1 MYSVMICFRMG
12 SDHRSPGLGTAP
24 SVNLLRAL
32 NYDNRIRQNGLFIRP
47 QHHAEIDNHHSDVN
61 HNGPTTTEKSTKTSL
76 TYRLSAVVVH
86 QGDVMS
92 GHFVTYRRSPNTVKG
107 KCRKEKWLCCS
118 DARVTPISRVDVFS
132 AEAYMLM
139 YERL

>member
-1 MYSVMICFRMG
+1 MG
-12 SDHRSPGLGTAP
+12 NEHKALSLGTAP
-24 SVNLLRAL
+24 SVNLLRTL
-32 NYDNRIRQNGLFIRP
+32 NYDNRTTQNGLFIRP
-47 QHHAEIDNHHSDVN
+47 QDHTDMENHLSDVN
-61 HNGPTTTEKSTKTSL
+61 HNGPTDTGKSTKTSL

-86 QGDVMS
+86 LGGVTS

-118 DARVTPISRVDVFS
+118 DGSVTPVNLVDVFS

>member
-1 MYSVMICFRMG
+1 MG
-12 SDHRSPGLGTAP
+12 NEHKALSLGTAP
-24 SVNLLRAL
+24 SVNLLRTL
-32 NYDNRIRQNGLFIRP
+32 NYDNRTTQNGLFIRP
-47 QHHAEIDNHHSDVN
+47 QDHTDMENHLSDVN
-61 HNGPTTTEKSTKTSL
+61 HNGPTDTGKSTKTSL

-86 QGDVMS
+86 LGGVTS

-118 DARVTPISRVDVFS
+118 DGSVTPVSLVDVFS